1 MQNFVNDN
9 YNPNINFFNQ
19 IEDPSQSEAFNKA
32 THPSD
37 KPIISKHIFAVD
49 SRQRNY
55 DFYPHANNYNIPIPD
70 RYRNVTSIE
79 LKAAM
84 LPRTEYNVNGSNKYI
99 DFNVGDFI
107 NEIFTINN
115 PKILKNGKPFT
126 NVALSDVP
134 LNISEPIL
142 GGTHTPAQ
150 VTVDLDSNS
159 KIVPGSYKVVVP
171 GSGYVQSK
179 PPRVS
184 LGDYSDFTVKIGLNY
199 VAELREGQ
207 YVIGGNPQFRD
218 NSGGDPTNLYASWVP
233 SHLLN
238 EIESALSYA
247 ILQDSSYCY
256 QRRSYLET
264 DTTSTSFPEKDY
276 PLLFTCRLMSQYPT
290 LDSYKTS
297 ITTPQ
302 VGPENYETNSCRYNR
317 IYTTNCLIL
326 KFKNTSMT
334 TFPSGDPT
342 GNIFSDVAGFRYNI
356 LKYHKIGGP
365 TDDYIVFLELQKPRT
380 MVGGS
385 FWSGIE
391 ITGSLKSTAWTIT
404 DYEICHWEYLFA
416 TGENQVIN
424 SASLLG
430 YNKKNYYLSTENDPI
445 EIESFGT
452 KKQSVTLVPQGL
464 TYSSENDYYL
474 FGDPEYVILSFRPK
488 FGGNTISGIND
499 RVQSQPS
506 SNIDRVFA
514 CLIYDTVQ
522 PAVLQDVGSGKIEST
537 INSIGY
543 TNNNLNSF
551 LSKDKK
557 FDSVQQLTGN
567 SGSQNMNYNKPP
579 GQLKAMKGADF
590 DRKIIEFPQPIA
602 QIFDINIRF
611 SKFCKDMGQGTE
623 DELYNFHGK
632 EHLLLFEITCGD
644 LKTGRRF

>member
-32 THPSD
+32 THPSK
-37 KPIISKHIFAVD
+37 KPIISKHIFAID
-49 SRQRNY
+49 SRQRDY

-84 LPRTEYNVNGSNKYI
+84 LPRTEYNVNGSNKYLDI
-99 DFNVGDFI
+99 NVGDFV
-107 NEIFTINN
+107 NEIFTFNT
-115 PKILKNGKPFT
+115 PLILNKGKPYT
-126 NVALSDVP
+126 NVALLGVD
-134 LNISEPIL
+134 LNISAPIL
-142 GGTHTPAQ
+142 PGGTQAQ

-159 KIVPGSYKVVVP
+159 KIVPGSYTVVVP

-184 LGDYSDFTVKIGLNY
+184 LGDFTDFNIKIGLNY
-199 VAELREGQ
+199 VAKLREGQ

-218 NSGGDPTNLYASWVP
+218 KSGDLADLYPSWVP

-247 ILQDSSYCY
+247 ILQDSSHCY

-264 DTTSTSFPEKDY
+264 NTTSPSSPEKDY

-290 LDSYKTS
+290 LDSYKTP

-302 VGPENYETNSCRYNR
+302 LEPENYETNSCRYNR

-326 KFKNTSMT
+326 KFKNTSGT
-334 TFPSGDPT
+334 GFPTDPT
-342 GNIFSDVAGFRYNI
+342 NNTFSDGASFEYKI
-356 LKYHKIGGP
+356 LKSHKIGGP
-365 TDDYIVFLELQKPRT
+365 TDDYIVFLELLNPRT
-380 MVGGS
+380 GPPY
-385 FWSGIE
+385 WSGIE
-391 ITGSLKSTAWTIT
+391 MTGNLTSIPAAWTIT

-430 YNKKNYYLSTENDPI
+430 YNKKNYYLSIENDPI
-445 EIESFGT
+445 EIENLDT
-452 KKQSVTLVPQGL
+452 TQSVTLIPHGL

-474 FGDPEYVILSFRPK
+474 FGDPEYVILSFRPR

-543 TNNNLNSF
+543 TNNNQNSF
-551 LSKDKK
+551 LSKDKN

-590 DRKIIEFPQPIA
+590 DRKIIEFPQPVA

-611 SKFCKDMGQGTE
+611 SKFAKDMGQGTE

>member
-19 IEDPSQSEAFNKA
+19 IEDPAQSEAFNKA
-32 THPSD
+32 THPAD
-37 KPIISKHIFAVD
+37 KPIIAKHIFAID
-49 SRQRNY
+49 SRQRDY

-84 LPRTEYNVNGSNKYI
+84 LPRTEYNVNGSNKYLDI
-99 DFNVGDFI
+99 NVGDFV
-107 NEIFTINN
+107 NEIFTFNT
-115 PKILKNGKPFT
+115 PLILNKGKPLGPGT
-126 NVALSDVP
+126 HHLK
-134 LNISEPIL
+134 ISEPIL
-142 GGTHTPAQ
+142 DGTHTKAI

-159 KIVPGSYKVVVP
+159 KIVPGTFNVVVA

-184 LGDYSDFTVKIGLNY
+184 LGDFSDFNIKIGLNY
-199 VAELREGQ
+199 VAKLREGQ

-218 NSGGDPTNLYASWVP
+218 NNGDPEDLYPSWVP

-264 DTTSTSFPEKDY
+264 NTPSPSSPEKDY

-290 LDSYKTS
+290 LDSYKTP

-302 VGPENYETNSCRYNR
+302 LEPENYETNSCRYNR

-326 KFKNTSMT
+326 KFKNTSGT
-334 TFPSGDPT
+334 GFDPT
-342 GNIFSDVAGFRYNI
+342 YNTFSDGGGFDYKI
-356 LKYHKIGGP
+356 LKSHKIDGP
-365 TDDYIVFLELQKPRT
+365 TDDYIVFLELINART
-380 MVGGS
+380 GPPY
-385 FWSGIE
+385 WSK
-391 ITGSLKSTAWTIT
+391 ITGNLTRVGPAWTIT

-445 EIESFGT
+445 EIENLDT
-452 KKQSVTLVPQGL
+452 TQSVTLIPHGL

-551 LSKDKK
+551 LSKDKN

-590 DRKIIEFPQPIA
+590 DRKIIEFPQPVA

-611 SKFCKDMGQGTE
+611 SKFAKDLGKGHE